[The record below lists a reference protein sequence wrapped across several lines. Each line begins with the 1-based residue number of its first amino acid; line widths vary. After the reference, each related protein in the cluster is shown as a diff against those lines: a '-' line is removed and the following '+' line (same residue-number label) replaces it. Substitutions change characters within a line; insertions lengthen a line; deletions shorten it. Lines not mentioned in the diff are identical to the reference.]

1 MKLSKPLRYALFGLL
16 YFTQGTILSYFTA
29 LNALYLLERGLTMT
43 NVGIFSSIA
52 LIPFIIKILFGLLSD
67 RVSPFGLGHRKPYIF
82 LGLAIQF
89 ICLLI
94 APFIDPKSA
103 YWGFVAL
110 AFVLQTGMALYDT
123 CTDGLALDT
132 TPEGEKGTIQG
143 FMVGG
148 RAVGVIVTASLV
160 GLLAERS
167 SWQAVFWLLA
177 GLTLLP
183 LPLLFSRREAE
194 QPRERNFDWKAF
206 SAFKRAPVLALAG
219 LGFLFFLIVVGANQ
233 LVNPYL
239 EKRFDIEL
247 STAGLFTTVWGIGV
261 VLGGAVGG
269 YLIDRVGKRNGV
281 RIAMLISLVGVLA
294 LAFIPALGWA
304 WPIVLLF
311 GIAYGTYQTVYF
323 ALAMAYTEPRIAA
336 SMFSILMAV
345 TNVGQGVGLAL
356 GGLLVDKI
364 DYSPTFI
371 AFAALNFLAVPLLP
385 VVFGKASKKLARHK
399 RAVA

>member
-52 LIPFIIKILFGLLSD
+52 LIPFVIKILFGLLSD

-82 LGLAIQF
+82 IGLTVQM
-89 ICLLI
+89 ICLII
-94 APFIDPKSA
+94 APFIDPKNA

-110 AFVLQTGMALYDT
+110 AFVLQMGMALYDT

-167 SWQAVFWLLA
+167 SWQAVFWVLA

-183 LPLLFSRREAE
+183 LPLLFSAREPA
-194 QPRERNFDWKAF
+194 QTVDRNFDWKAF
-206 SAFKRAPVLALAG
+206 KAFKKAPVLALAG
-219 LGFLFFLIVVGANQ
+219 VGFLFFLIVVGANQ
-233 LVNPYL
+233 LVNPFL
-239 EKRFDIEL
+239 QKRFGIEL

-269 YLIDRVGKRNGV
+269 FLIDKVGRRNGV
-281 RIAMLISLVGVLA
+281 RIAMLISVAGVLA
-294 LAFIPALGWA
+294 LAGIPALGWA
-304 WPIVLLF
+304 WPIVALF

-356 GGLLVDKI
+356 GGLLADRI
-364 DYSPTFI
+364 DYPPTFI
-371 AFAALNFLAVPLLP
+371 IFAAMNLLAVPLLP
-385 VVFGKASKKLARHK
+385 IVFEKVARKATRHR